1 MTAIQQSLRDALAEL
16 ERLRTIA
23 ERNGQVKLAS
33 LINTAVD
40 EAREQI
46 KRLAS

>member
-16 ERLRTIA
+16 ERLRVIA
-23 ERNGQVKLAS
+23 ERNGHVMLAF
-33 LINTAVD
+33 LISAAAD

-46 KRLAS
+46 RRLAS